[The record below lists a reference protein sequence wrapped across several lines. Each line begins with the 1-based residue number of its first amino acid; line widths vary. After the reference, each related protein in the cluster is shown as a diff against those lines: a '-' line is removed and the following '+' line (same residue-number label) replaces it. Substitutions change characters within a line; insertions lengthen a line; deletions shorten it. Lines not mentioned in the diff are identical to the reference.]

1 MSDQT
6 HPLIE
11 ARTKIDELDQQI
23 QALISDRAKVAQAI
37 AHIKQDAGDVGDFYR
52 PSREAE
58 VLRKVMARNEGPLT
72 NETVARLMREIMSAC
87 LSLESPLTVAYLGPE
102 GTYTQAAVSKHFG
115 NAVRS
120 RPMAAIDEIFRDVE
134 AGNSDYGVV
143 PIENSS
149 EGVVSHTLDLFTA
162 SPLRICGEVTLA
174 IHHHLLSD
182 QDSTEGVTKVLAH
195 PQSLAQC
202 RNWLQNRLPAA
213 EQVPTPSNADAA
225 RRVAA
230 HPCEGWAAIAGKAA
244 AELYELNIAA
254 ANIEDHADNTT
265 RFLIIGRQ
273 NTPPTDNDMTSFVC
287 SAKSGSDRPGAL
299 YELLKPFSDAGVNMT
314 RIESRP
320 SRRGNWNYNFF
331 IDVVGHA
338 DDEPLASTFKQVA
351 KNADFFK
358 VLGSYPRAP
367 IV

>member
-1 MSDQT
+1 MSD
-6 HPLIE
+6 PK
-11 ARTKIDELDQQI
+11 ARLLQARDEIDALDVQI
-23 QALISDRAKVAQAI
+23 QQLISNRAKVAQDI
-37 AHIKQDAGDVGDFYR
+37 ARIKQDAGDVGDFYR

-58 VLRKVMARNEGPLT
+58 VLRRVMARNEGPLT
-72 NETVARLMREIMSAC
+72 DENLARLMREIMSAC

-102 GTYTQAAVSKHFG
+102 GTYTQAAVNKHFG
-115 NAVRS
+115 NAVRT
-120 RPMAAIDEIFRDVE
+120 RPLAAIDEIFRDVE

-182 QDSTEGVTKVLAH
+182 LDSTDGMTKVLAH

-202 RNWLQNRLPAA
+202 RNWLQNRLPGA

-225 RRVAA
+225 RKVAQNA
-230 HPCEGWAAIAGKAA
+230 GQGWAAIAGKAA
-244 AELYELNIAA
+244 AELYGLHIAA

-273 NTPPTDNDMTSFVC
+273 NTQPTDNDMTSFVC

-338 DDEPLASTFKQVA
+338 DDEPLASTFKQVEQ
-351 KNADFFK
+351 NADFFK